1 MKVLLLEDDFMLAE
15 SMKMLLESENIEVDI
30 VNTPEEA
37 YEKVFNNNKYDLY
50 VFDINLQTDES
61 GIDVLKALRRADD
74 TTPTI
79 FITALTDLE
88 TMKKAFNAGADDFI
102 KKPFEIEEVLIRIKS
117 KYDNNNII
125 KIKDIEYDPVADQIY
140 KNNKAIFLSPV
151 LKNIFKELIKH
162 SPKPVSKYILMEY
175 MEKESEN
182 ALRVN
187 ISKLKSK
194 LGIDIKNVRNEGYV
208 IE

>member
-37 YEKVFNNNKYDLY
+37 YEKVFNDNKYDLY

-61 GIDVLKALRRADD
+61 GIDVLKALKIADD

-117 KYDNNNII
+117 KYDNSNII
-125 KIKDIEYDPVADQIY
+125 KIKDIEYNPITDQIS

-162 SPKPVSKYILMEY
+162 SPKPVPKYVLMEY